1 MLRDRLQHAMMRW
14 RMPSEPTVHI
24 RVSMVIATIAGAL
37 ILCWPAYLNGFPL
50 VFGDTGNYIGQAILH
65 YIGWNAPPFYSIF
78 LLATDWRLTLWTPI
92 FAQGLIVTSLLSMVL
107 RQFDLRG
114 PWPTLLVCL
123 ALAVFTGL
131 PWVVSQLM
139 ADVFTGIVVL
149 ALALLGFGSLARWER
164 TCLVLLAAGAI
175 ALHQSHIPLAFG
187 LLVVCCL
194 LRWWQEGMRA
204 ALLALRRL
212 APAPVLGTA
221 LVFSVN
227 FFALG
232 SASLS
237 PFGGVVLAARMI
249 GDKTGTAYLHSA
261 CPTEHYKICN
271 HLDRLGQGG
280 SDLLWFEPALWSSM
294 GGERAWAPE
303 ASRIVHGTIVHDPE
317 AVVTAAFHNGV
328 EQFAAMQTGERLE
341 PWVGTDGPRPL
352 IARFFHGE
360 LASYDNSRQE
370 TGRLVDDVK
379 PFAAVHVA
387 LAWIGLFA
395 LLGTIVAERRN
406 HAIVGICVMVLAAM
420 IGNALITGALSG
432 VESRYAARIAWLLAF
447 IPGIVLTRRI
457 RLHTRSNWANV
468 TVMVS
473 PGLIGSR

>member
-1 MLRDRLQHAMMRW
+1 MLRGRLQYMMMRW
-14 RMPSEPTVHI
+14 CMPSKPTVRI
-24 RVSMVIATIAGAL
+24 SIPMVIATVVGAL

-65 YIGWNAPPFYSIF
+65 YIGWNAPPFYSMF

-92 FAQGLIVTSLLSMVL
+92 FVQGAIVTSLLSMVL
-107 RQFDLRG
+107 RQFDLHG
-114 PWPTLLVCL
+114 PWPTLAACL
-123 ALAVFTGL
+123 ALALFTSL

-149 ALALLGFGSLARWER
+149 ALALLGFGTLGRWER
-164 TCLVLLAAGAI
+164 TYLVLLAAGAI

-187 LLVVCCL
+187 LLVVGCV
-194 LRWWQEGMRA
+194 LRWWQDGIGA
-204 ALLALRRL
+204 SLLALRRL
-212 APAPVLGTA
+212 APAPVLGTV

-227 FFALG
+227 LLALG

-237 PFGGVVLAARMI
+237 PFGGIVLAARMI
-249 GDKTGTAYLHSA
+249 GDKTGTAYLHAA
-261 CPTEHYKICN
+261 CPTKHYKICN
-271 HLDRLGQGG
+271 HLDRLSQGG
-280 SDLLWFEPALWSSM
+280 SHLLWFEPALWSSM

-303 ASRIVHGTIVHDPE
+303 ASRIVHGTIVHDPG
-317 AVVTAAFHNGV
+317 AVVAAALHNGV

-341 PWVGTDGPRPL
+341 PWVKADGPRPL

-379 PFAAVHVA
+379 PFAALHVA
-387 LAWIGLFA
+387 LAWLGLLA
-395 LLGTIVAERRN
+395 LLGAIVAERRN

-432 VESRYAARIAWLLAF
+432 VESRYAARVAWLLAF
-447 IPGIVLTRRI
+447 IPCIVLVRRI
-457 RLHTRSNWANV
+457 RLRTRLNSTNAAV
-468 TVMVS
+468 LV
-473 PGLIGSR
+473 G

>member
-1 MLRDRLQHAMMRW
+1 MLRARLQHAMTRW
-14 RMPSEPTVHI
+14 RMPNEPTVHI
-24 RVSMVIATIAGAL
+24 RISMVIATIVGAL

-65 YIGWNAPPFYSIF
+65 YVGWNAPPFYSMF

-92 FAQGLIVTSLLSMVL
+92 LVQGVIVTSLLSMVL
-107 RQFDLRG
+107 RQFGLRG
-114 PWPTLLVCL
+114 PWPTLSACVAL
-123 ALAVFTGL
+123 ALFTSL

-149 ALALLGFGSLARWER
+149 ALALLGFGSLGRWER
-164 TCLVLLAAGAI
+164 IYLVLLAAGAI

-187 LLVVCCL
+187 LLVVGCL
-194 LRWWQEGMRA
+194 LRWWQDGVRA

-212 APAPVLGTA
+212 APAPVLGTMM
-221 LVFSVN
+221 VFSVN
-227 FFALG
+227 LLALG

-237 PFGGVVLAARMI
+237 PFGGIVLAARMI
-249 GDKTGTAYLHSA
+249 GDKTGTAYLQAA

-271 HLDRLGQGG
+271 HLDRLGEGG
-280 SDLLWFEPALWSSM
+280 SHLLWFEPALWSSM

-303 ASRIVHGTIVHDPE
+303 ASRIVHGTIVHDPR
-317 AVVTAAFHNGV
+317 AVVAAALHNGV
-328 EQFAAMQTGERLE
+328 EQFAAMRTGERLD
-341 PWVGTDGPRPL
+341 PWVRADGPRPL

-370 TGRLVDDVK
+370 TGRLVEDVK
-379 PFAAVHVA
+379 PFSALHVA

-395 LLGTIVAERRN
+395 LLGAIVAERRN
-406 HAIVGICVMVLAAM
+406 HAILGICVMVLAAM

-432 VESRYAARIAWLLAF
+432 VESRYAARVAWLLAF
-447 IPGIVLTRRI
+447 IPCIVLIRRL
-457 RLHTRSNWANV
+457 RLRTRSSSLDTTA
-468 TVMVS
+468 TV
-473 PGLIGSR
+473 G